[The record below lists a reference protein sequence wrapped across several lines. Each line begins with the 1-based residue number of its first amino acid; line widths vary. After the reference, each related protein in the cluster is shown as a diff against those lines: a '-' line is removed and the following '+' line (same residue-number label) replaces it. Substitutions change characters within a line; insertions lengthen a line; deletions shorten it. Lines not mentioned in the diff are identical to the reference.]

1 MCDWGKRQDL
11 LYIVVIYDPF
21 TKCIFPPQNQYL
33 LNLPFPSRNVHVGK
47 EEGAW
52 LGRLLGQ
59 PVTPCPPPIS
69 AVTSQLRFTADQA
82 SSKPNSLCPHWS
94 FPLLRL
100 VTEVQSSPERL
111 FFRNSGGKLSQILT
125 ARAKMAVAGSVV
137 ANSATRESGLWLVES
152 MGEAGSWLV
161 GLGNQRREV
170 VVRASAHRGID

>member
-1 MCDWGKRQDL
+1 MCDWRKRQDL
-11 LYIVVIYDPF
+11 LYIVAIYDPF
-21 TKCIFPPQNQYL
+21 TKFIISPQNQYL
-33 LNLPFPSRNVHVGK
+33 LNLAFPSRNVHVGK

-161 GLGNQRREV
+161 EQGNQRREV